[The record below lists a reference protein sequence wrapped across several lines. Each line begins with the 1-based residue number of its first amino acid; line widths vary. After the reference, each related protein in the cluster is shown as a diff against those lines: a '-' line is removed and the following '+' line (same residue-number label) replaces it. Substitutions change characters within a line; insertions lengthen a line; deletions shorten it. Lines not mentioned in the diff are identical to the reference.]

1 MVSLTSDVVTETR
14 SDGAQGPGLILAIRT
29 VLDTVTN
36 LREKISEKCIMERM
50 RRRFEKIRCKF
61 VVAILKCVCVG

>member
-14 SDGAQGPGLILAIRT
+14 SDGAQGPGLILTIRT

-36 LREKISEKCIMERM
+36 LREKISEKCTMKRVRRGFRKSVRSWLM
-50 RRRFEKIRCKF
+50 RQ
-61 VVAILKCVCVG
+61 